1 MYNSLSI
8 EEILNF
14 GKDNEEIA
22 KYLPEQRDMD
32 KIPRQFIID
41 ITYTV
46 MGDAFKKWAKLRI
59 KARNE
64 KIKEKQDLELELDPE
79 VAKAF

>member
-1 MYNSLSI
+1 M
-8 EEILNF
+8 
-14 GKDNEEIA
+14 
-22 KYLPEQRDMD
+22 DM
-32 KIPRQFIID
+32 IPRQFIID

-64 KIKEKQDLELELDPE
+64 KIKENQDLELELDPE
-79 VAKAF
+79 VAKAFQASHNISSKFNWINT